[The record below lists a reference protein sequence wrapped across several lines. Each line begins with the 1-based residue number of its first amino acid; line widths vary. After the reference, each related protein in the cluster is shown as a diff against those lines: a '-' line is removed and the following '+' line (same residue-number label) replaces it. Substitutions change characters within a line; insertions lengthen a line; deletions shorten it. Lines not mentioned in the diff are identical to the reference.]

1 VWQLSHPAA
10 ALLFVFCAVQSLV
23 MLATSLDDFV
33 AQLEPT
39 FKAVWGRV
47 RELEGEVRVLQRAKA
62 AALEEAHYQS
72 RACDKALSRVEG
84 FEEKLEHTMHKLEK
98 TQVSVC

>member
-1 VWQLSHPAA
+1 VV
-10 ALLFVFCAVQSLV
+10 FVFCAVQSLAV
-23 MLATSLDDFV
+23 LTTSLVELDEFV

-39 FKAVWGRV
+39 LKAVWGRV
-47 RELEGEVRVLQRAKA
+47 RELEREVKLLKREKA

-72 RACDKALSRVEG
+72 RACDKALSRLEG
-84 FEEKLEHTMHKLEK
+84 FEEKLERTMHKLEK